1 MQKIIRFVQEEFI
14 FFIFFSILLVLSAIF
29 PSEIKNFPEFVEWKT
44 IWALAGL
51 IIITTGM
58 KESGYFELITIRM
71 LKKVN
76 SERGVSFSLVLLSV
90 VLSTFLTNDIALFIV
105 IPVTLAVQKR
115 VKNNIS
121 KLVIFEA
128 IAVNVGSTF
137 SPIGNPQNIFL
148 WHKWNI
154 SFTGY
159 VWEMLPVGLIQLGFL
174 LIFIFFVF
182 RTSDLQLSG
191 GFEKRGDYKKLM
203 FNISLLLLILFII
216 TLELKITEYVLP
228 FIFIFYLVAYREIF
242 KKVDWLL
249 IILFIVIFI
258 EFHLISNIS
267 FISENIKAVNPTK
280 PANVFWL
287 SGLISQIISN
297 VPAAVM
303 MSKFSNNWQAIA
315 FGVNI
320 GGNGLVIGSLANII
334 ALRMINSKKCWI
346 DFHKYSVIYFI
357 VTFVTVLVI
366 FY

>member
-1 MQKIIRFVQEEFI
+1 MQKIIRLVQEEFI
-14 FFIFFSILLVLSAIF
+14 FFIFLSILLVLSAIF

-115 VKNNIS
+115 IKNNIS

-174 LIFIFFVF
+174 LIFIFLIF
-182 RTSDLQLSG
+182 RTNDLQLSG
-191 GFEKRGDYKKLM
+191 GFEKEGDYKKLM
-203 FNISLLLLILFII
+203 FGISVLLLILFIVA
-216 TLELKITEYVLP
+216 LELRIAEYVLP
-228 FIFIFYLVAYREIF
+228 FIFFFYLIAYREIL

-267 FISENIKAVNPTK
+267 LISENIKAVNPTK

-287 SGLISQIISN
+287 AGLISQITSN

-303 MSKFSNNWQAIA
+303 MSKFSGNWQAIA

-334 ALRMINSKKCWI
+334 ALRMINSKKCWM